1 MGRGVGAE
9 TVLTVGLSGVFVG
22 AGVGRNDGRGTGI
35 GVGSGVGRGVGAAS
49 SEKVEQWFAEL
60 DSDGDGGI
68 DSAEFARL
76 GEVVRRRDEL
86 R

>member
-1 MGRGVGAE
+1 MDLKMFGRLLALDPGA
-9 TVLTVGLSGVFVG
+9 
-22 AGVGRNDGRGTGI
+22 
-35 GVGSGVGRGVGAAS
+35 RGVGAAS

-76 GEVVRRRDEL
+76 GEVVHRHDEL

>member
-1 MGRGVGAE
+1 MFGRLLALDPGA
-9 TVLTVGLSGVFVG
+9 
-22 AGVGRNDGRGTGI
+22 
-35 GVGSGVGRGVGAAS
+35 RGVGAAS

-60 DSDGDGGI
+60 DNDGDGGI

-76 GEVVRRRDEL
+76 GEVVHRHDEL